1 MKERWSR
8 SVRRLLSI
16 LLLFAGLL
24 LLLEF
29 QLGEDATKMVGFY
42 AGVGFL
48 ACIGL
53 IATALLLGKI
63 IKRKDNHYER

>member
-29 QLGEDATKMVGFY
+29 QLGEHATKITGFY

-53 IATALLLGKI
+53 IVTALLLGKI

>member
-1 MKERWSR
+1 MKKLWSR
-8 SVRRLLSI
+8 SVRRLLST

-29 QLGEDATKMVGFY
+29 QLGEDATKTVGFY

-63 IKRKDNHYER
+63 IKRTDNHYER

>member
-1 MKERWSR
+1 MRKLWSR
-8 SVRRLLSI
+8 SVRRLLSA

-53 IATALLLGKI
+53 IVTALLIGKI

>member
-1 MKERWSR
+1 MSKLWSR
-8 SVRRLLSI
+8 NVRRLLSA

-53 IATALLLGKI
+53 IVTALLLGKI